1 MKPARTILS
10 AVLLAAGF
18 VGGFGYG
25 RWYGPIGGQGVPR
38 PGQLKQR
45 KILYY
50 VDPMHPAYKSDK
62 PGIAPDCGMTL
73 EPVYEDGLAGPAKT
87 EGTVLKYRDPQAPNY
102 TSDKPGIN
110 PETGNTLEA
119 VYSDATAPAGTI
131 QITPEKQQMMG
142 VQFGVVEYTS
152 AGETL
157 RTVGKVAMDE
167 TRLVHVH
174 SRLDGWVERVYTDFT
189 GAFVH
194 KGDPMLTLYSPEMLA
209 SQKEYLL
216 ALKARDVMRSGGAIQ
231 SAVAN
236 SDTLIEASRK
246 RLELWDLSKNQI
258 EQLERTGDPIHSTT
272 IYAPASGYVISRNSF
287 PNLRVTPETELYSI
301 ADLSHVWIVADVFE
315 ADIPKIRIGQIA
327 RVSLP
332 GQPAGSFSA
341 RVDYF
346 QPQLDAQTR
355 TLKARLQ
362 AANPGGLFKPEM
374 FVDVEF
380 PLASS
385 RQLTVPAD
393 AVLDAGQRQTVFV
406 DRGDGY
412 LEPRHVEI
420 GDRLDDRVVILSGL
434 KEGERIVTSANFL
447 IDSESQ
453 LKSAMAG
460 MSSQSHGSSTG
471 GSSAAPARPAHEG
484 AHQ

>member
-1 MKPARTILS
+1 MKPARVIL
-10 AVLLAAGF
+10 ATVLLAAGF
-18 VGGFGYG
+18 AGGFGYG
-25 RWYGPIGGQGVPR
+25 RWYGPVARQGVP
-38 PGQLKQR
+38 GQPKQR

-73 EPVYEDGLAGPAKT
+73 EPVYEDGLAGPPKSAR
-87 EGTVLKYRDPQAPNY
+87 TVLKYRDPQLPNY

-110 PETGNTLEA
+110 PETGNTLEP
-119 VYSDATAPAGTI
+119 VYGDAAAPLGTI

-142 VQFGVVEYTS
+142 VQFGTVEYTNT
-152 AGETL
+152 GETL

-216 ALKARDVMRSGGAIQ
+216 ALRARDVMRSGGAIQ

-236 SDTLIEASRK
+236 SDTLLDASRK
-246 RLELWDLSKNQI
+246 RLELWDLSKPQI
-258 EQLERTGDPIHSTT
+258 EQLERTGEPIRATT
-272 IYAPASGYVISRNSF
+272 IYAPAGGYVISRNSF
-287 PNLRVTPETELYSI
+287 PNLRVTPETELYTI
-301 ADLSHVWIVADVFE
+301 ADLSRVWIVADVFE
-315 ADIPKIRIGQIA
+315 ADIPKIRIGQMA
-327 RVSLP
+327 KVSLP
-332 GQPAGSFSA
+332 GQPSGSFNA
-341 RVDYF
+341 RIDYL

-355 TLKARLQ
+355 TLKARMQ
-362 AANPGGLFKPEM
+362 VANPATRLKPEM

-385 RQLTVPAD
+385 RQLTVPVE

-412 LEPRHVEI
+412 LEPRQVEI

-460 MSSQSHGSSTG
+460 MSGPAR
-471 GSSAAPARPAHEG
+471 SSATSSNAPPNHPAREG

>member
-1 MKPARTILS
+1 MKPVRVILT
-10 AVLLAAGF
+10 AALLAAGF
-18 VGGFGYG
+18 AAGFGYG
-25 RWYGPIGGQGVPR
+25 RWYGPIGRQGVPR
-38 PGQLKQR
+38 PSQPKQR

-50 VDPMHPAYKSDK
+50 VDPMHPAYKSDR
-62 PGIAPDCGMTL
+62 PGVAPDCGMTL
-73 EPVYEDGLAGPAKT
+73 EPVYEDGLSGSPTAAR
-87 EGTVLKYRDPQAPNY
+87 TVLKYRDPQVPNY

-110 PETGNTLEA
+110 PETGNTLEP
-119 VYSDATAPAGTI
+119 VYSDAAAPLGTI

-142 VQFGVVEYTS
+142 VQFGVVEYTNT
-152 AGETL
+152 GETL

-174 SRLDGWVERVYTDFT
+174 SRLDGWVEKVYTDFT

-194 KGDPMLTLYSPEMLA
+194 KGDPLLTLYSPEMLA

-216 ALKARDVMRSGGAIQ
+216 ALKAGDVMRSGGALR

-246 RLELWDLSKNQI
+246 RLELWDLSKPQI
-258 EQLERTGDPIHSTT
+258 EQLERTGEPIHATT
-272 IYAPASGYVISRNSF
+272 IYAPAGGYVISRNSF
-287 PNLRVTPETELYSI
+287 PNLRVTPETELYTI
-301 ADLSHVWIVADVFE
+301 ADLSRVWIVADVFE
-315 ADIPKIRIGQIA
+315 ADIPKIRIGQMA
-327 RVSLP
+327 RVSVP
-332 GQPAGSFSA
+332 GQPTGSFAA
-341 RVDYF
+341 RVDYL

-362 AANPGGLFKPEM
+362 VANPGTRLKPEM

-385 RQLTVPAD
+385 RQLTVPVD

-412 LEPRHVEI
+412 LEPRAVEI

-460 MSSQSHGSSTG
+460 MTGPARG
-471 GSSAAPARPAHEG
+471 GSAGGSNAVPSQPAHEG
-484 AHQ
+484 ARP

>member
-1 MKPARTILS
+1 MKPARMLLA
-10 AVLLAAGF
+10 AVLLTAGF

-38 PGQLKQR
+38 PGQPKQR

-62 PGIAPDCGMTL
+62 PGVAPDCGMTL
-73 EPVYEDGLAGPAKT
+73 EPVYDDGLAEPLKT
-87 EGTVLKYRDPQAPNY
+87 GRTILKYRDPQAPNY

-119 VYSDATAPAGTI
+119 VYSAAAPAGTI

-152 AGETL
+152 TGETL

-189 GAFVH
+189 GAFVR
-194 KGDPMLTLYSPEMLA
+194 KGDPMLTLYSPQMLA

-216 ALKARDVMRSGGAIQ
+216 ALKARDVMRSGDAIQ
-231 SAVAN
+231 SAVAS

-246 RLELWDLSKNQI
+246 RLELWDLSKPQI
-258 EQLERTGDPIHSTT
+258 EQLERTSEPIHSTT

-301 ADLSHVWIVADVFE
+301 ADLSRVWIVADVFE

-332 GQPAGSFSA
+332 GQPAGSFVA
-341 RVDYF
+341 RVDYL

-355 TLKARLQ
+355 TLKARMQ
-362 AANPGGLFKPEM
+362 AANPGGLLKPEM

-385 RQLTVPAD
+385 RQLTVPVD
-393 AVLDAGQRQTVFV
+393 AVLDAGERQTVFV

-412 LEPRHVEI
+412 LEPRQVEI
-420 GDRLDDRVVILSGL
+420 GDRLDDRVVILTGL

-453 LKSAMAG
+453 LKSALAG
-460 MSSQSHGSSTG
+460 MSGSAG
-471 GSSAAPARPAHEG
+471 AAPSSRPSHEG
-484 AHQ
+484 THQ

>member
-1 MKPARTILS
+1 MKPARLILA

-25 RWYGPIGGQGVPR
+25 RWYGPIVRPGVP
-38 PGQLKQR
+38 GQPKQR

-62 PGIAPDCGMTL
+62 PGVAPDCGMTL
-73 EPVYEDGLAGPAKT
+73 EAVYEDGLAGSPKT
-87 EGTVLKYRDPQAPNY
+87 ERKVLKYRDPQAPDY

-110 PETGNTLEA
+110 PETGNTLEP
-119 VYSDATAPAGTI
+119 VFSDAAGRVGAI

-152 AGETL
+152 TGETL
-157 RTVGKVAMDE
+157 RTVGKVAIDE

-174 SRLDGWVERVYTDFT
+174 SRVDGWVEKVQTDFT

-236 SDTLIEASRK
+236 TDTLIEASRK
-246 RLELWDLSKNQI
+246 RLELWDLSQPQI
-258 EQLERTGDPIHSTT
+258 EQLERTGEAIHSTA
-272 IYAPASGYVISRNSF
+272 INAPAGGYVISRNSF
-287 PNLRVTPETELYSI
+287 PNLRVTPETELYTI
-301 ADLSHVWIVADVFE
+301 ADLSRVWIVADVFE
-315 ADIPKIRIGQIA
+315 ADIPKIRIGQVA
-327 RVSLP
+327 NVSLP
-332 GQPAGSFSA
+332 GQPSGSFTA
-341 RVDYF
+341 RVDYL
-346 QPQLDAQTR
+346 QPQMDAQTR
-355 TLKARLQ
+355 TLKARMQ
-362 AANPGGLFKPEM
+362 MGNPGALLKPEM

-385 RQLTVPAD
+385 WQLTVPVD

-412 LEPRHVEI
+412 LEPRPVEI
-420 GDRLDDRVVILSGL
+420 GDRLDDRVVILNGL

-460 MSSQSHGSSTG
+460 MSGQAG
-471 GSSAAPARPAHEG
+471 GGNARATAPSPPAHEG
-484 AHQ
+484 AHP

>member
-1 MKPARTILS
+1 MKPVRVILTV
-10 AVLLAAGF
+10 VLLGAGF
-18 VGGFGYG
+18 AGGFGYG
-25 RWYGPIGGQGVPR
+25 RWYGPIGRQGVPR
-38 PGQLKQR
+38 PGQPKQR
-45 KILYY
+45 KVLYY
-50 VDPMHPAYKSDK
+50 VDPMHPAYKSDR
-62 PGIAPDCGMTL
+62 PGVAPDCGMTL
-73 EPVYEDGLAGPAKT
+73 EPVYEDGLSGSPTAAR
-87 EGTVLKYRDPQAPNY
+87 TVLKYRDPKAPNY

-110 PETGNTLEA
+110 PETGNTLEP
-119 VYSDATAPAGTI
+119 VYSDAAAPLGTI

-142 VQFGVVEYTS
+142 VQFGVVEYTNT
-152 AGETL
+152 GETL

-174 SRLDGWVERVYTDFT
+174 SRLDGWVEKVYTDFT

-194 KGDPMLTLYSPEMLA
+194 KGDPLLTLYSPEMLA

-216 ALKARDVMRSGGAIQ
+216 ALKAGNVMRSGGALQ
-231 SAVAN
+231 SAIAN

-246 RLELWDLSKNQI
+246 RLELWDLSKPQI
-258 EQLERTGDPIHSTT
+258 EQLERTGEPIHATT
-272 IYAPASGYVISRNSF
+272 IYAPAGGYVISRNSF
-287 PNLRVTPETELYSI
+287 PNLRVTPETELYTI
-301 ADLSHVWIVADVFE
+301 ADLSRVWIVADVFE
-315 ADIPKIRIGQIA
+315 ADIPKIRIGQMA
-327 RVSLP
+327 RVSVP
-332 GQPAGSFSA
+332 GQPTGSIAA
-341 RVDYF
+341 RVDYL

-362 AANPGGLFKPEM
+362 VANPGTRLKPEM

-385 RQLTVPAD
+385 RQLTVPVD

-412 LEPRHVEI
+412 LEPRVVEI

-453 LKSAMAG
+453 LNSAMAG
-460 MSSQSHGSSTG
+460 MTGPARG
-471 GSSAAPARPAHEG
+471 GSAGGSNVPSQPAHEG
-484 AHQ
+484 AHP

>member
-1 MKPARTILS
+1 MKPVRMILGV
-10 AVLLAAGF
+10 ALLLAGF
-18 VGGFGYG
+18 VGGFAYS
-25 RWYGPIGGQGVPR
+25 RWYGPMARQGMPGRGQP
-38 PGQLKQR
+38 KQR

-50 VDPMHPAYKSDK
+50 VDPMHPAYKSDR
-62 PGIAPDCGMTL
+62 PGVAPDCGMTL
-73 EPVYEDGLAGPAKT
+73 EPVYEDGLPGSPKT
-87 EGTVLKYRDPQAPNY
+87 ERKVLKYRDPQAPNY

-110 PETGNTLEA
+110 PETGNTLEP
-119 VYSDATAPAGTI
+119 VYSDAAAPMGAI

-152 AGETL
+152 TGETL

-174 SRLDGWVERVYTDFT
+174 SRVDGWVEKVHTDFT

-236 SDTLIEASRK
+236 SDTLIEASRR
-246 RLELWDLSKNQI
+246 RLELWDLSKPQI
-258 EQLERTGDPIHSTT
+258 EQLERTGEPIHSTT
-272 IYAPASGYVISRNSF
+272 MYAPAGGYVISRNSF

-301 ADLSHVWIVADVFE
+301 ADLSRVWIVADVFE
-315 ADIPKIRIGQIA
+315 ADIPKIRIGQTA

-332 GQPAGSFSA
+332 GQPTGSFTA
-341 RVDYF
+341 RVDYL

-355 TLKARLQ
+355 TLKARMQ
-362 AANPGGLFKPEM
+362 AANPGTLLKPEM

-385 RQLTVPAD
+385 RQLTVPVE

-412 LEPRHVEI
+412 LEPRAVEI

-453 LKSAMAG
+453 LKAAMAG
-460 MSSQSHGSSTG
+460 MNGTAQGSN
-471 GSSAAPARPAHEG
+471 APPSRPAHEG
-484 AHQ
+484 AHP